1 MDVWRPSLK
10 GSHSL
15 PQVWVLNC
23 VIVKT
28 VTWTVSVHARIRSS
42 LFPTRMQWNQ
52 LFQVP
57 SRRNS
62 LSLTAAFHR
71 GFCHSNSDKTRTV
84 CCRQHR
90 TGPSAG
96 ARHRDPG
103 NACSLC
109 SLQKENKKVKEKKWL
124 FGVNRSRWNQPAK
137 VILVINKG
145 WMDVEGKN
153 TVDWPDCWIHLKDL
167 WSMFLV
173 SGSLF
178 YSWQFCNRQSSPP
191 GLLLYDRMTDSGP
204 VYGWVPTLWHL
215 RYFGYFSV
223 PLWF

>member
-1 MDVWRPSLK
+1 MHAFVPLYSRHECSGIRSFKFRAEETLCPLQ
-10 GSHSL
+10 L
-15 PQVWVLNC
+15 LFTEYFVTA
-23 VIVKT
+23 T
-28 VTWTVSVHARIRSS
+28 VTKLEQYAVDNIGQAHLQGEPQRPWKC
-42 LFPTRMQWNQ
+42 MQPVFFAKRKQ
-52 LFQVP
+52 E
-57 SRRNS
+57 SER
-62 LSLTAAFHR
+62 
-71 GFCHSNSDKTRTV
+71 
-84 CCRQHR
+84 
-90 TGPSAG
+90 
-96 ARHRDPG
+96 
-103 NACSLC
+103 
-109 SLQKENKKVKEKKWL
+109 KKRL
-124 FGVNRSRWNQPAK
+124 FGVNRSKWNQPAK

-145 WMDVEGKN
+145 WMNVEGKN

-204 VYGWVPTLWHL
+204 VCGWVPTLWHL

>member
-1 MDVWRPSLK
+1 MHAFVPLYSRHECSGIRSFKFWAEETLCPLQ
-10 GSHSL
+10 L
-15 PQVWVLNC
+15 LFTEYFVTA
-23 VIVKT
+23 T
-28 VTWTVSVHARIRSS
+28 VTKLEQYAVDNIGQAHLQGRGTETLEMHAACV
-42 LFPTRMQWNQ
+42 L
-52 LFQVP
+52 
-57 SRRNS
+57 
-62 LSLTAAFHR
+62 
-71 GFCHSNSDKTRTV
+71 CKKKTR
-84 CCRQHR
+84 
-90 TGPSAG
+90 
-96 ARHRDPG
+96 
-103 NACSLC
+103 
-109 SLQKENKKVKEKKWL
+109 KWKKKKWL

-167 WSMFLV
+167 WSIFLV

-204 VYGWVPTLWHL
+204 VCGWVPMLWHL